1 MADKV
6 ILNTPNME
14 DAPDINV
21 INHNLEAIANSYNA
35 HLDETD
41 VSVTV
46 TLLTQIVNET
56 SLYNSDVSAYFSN
69 LEDATTVQD
78 KVNILVNIAKE
89 IAFFNSSNASAFIEA
104 LDIQ

>member
-1 MADKV
+1 MQTVYKKDGNQVNIVEENDLDPIKRFINPDSYSTSDNV
-6 ILNTPNME
+6 DEYRKTGIYRIL
-14 DAPDINV
+14 
-21 INHNLEAIANSYNA
+21 
-35 HLDETD
+35 
-41 VSVTV
+41 
-46 TLLTQIVNET
+46 NET